1 MSQLVCVEMLGDKL
15 VSTVPALPFVAV
27 STVLAVVLGNC
38 RSMEEIA
45 QEK

>member
-1 MSQLVCVEMLGDKL
+1 MEMLGDKL
-15 VSTVPALPFVAV
+15 VCTLPAPPFVAA

-45 QEK
+45 REK